1 MYILRYNK
9 SKKIIETRKKKRM
22 CFWGLSTTGF
32 KIKKK
37 ELVVEIEYG

>member
-9 SKKIIETRKKKRM
+9 SKKIIETRKKKNVFLRIKYN
-22 CFWGLSTTGF
+22 G
-32 KIKKK
+32 IQDKKK